1 MSVRPRWLAEMNL
14 TDRQIDSL
22 LEEGQP
28 LKQSETTLGLRINE
42 KIKRIFL
49 AGAKQ
54 LAIDVMRGTVVM
66 LCIIKICVYMDR
78 NITHL

>member
-1 MSVRPRWLAEMNL
+1 MSVRPRWLAEMGL
-14 TDRQIDSL
+14 SEHQFAA
-22 LEEGQP
+22 LEEGRP
-28 LKQSETTLGLRINE
+28 LQSSEKPWGLRINE
-42 KIKRIFL
+42 KFKRIFL